1 MKQELQIQNF
11 DGPLDLLL
19 QLIEN
24 RELDITIISLSEVAE
39 QFISYLETIEERSPE
54 ELADFL
60 VIATRLLLLKSQAL
74 LPYLQADEE
83 QDPNELATQLK
94 MYKRY
99 VDAME
104 GVQQMLLAGNQLF
117 GSKPSVREQV
127 ITFRPPSVFELND
140 LRNLFVDVLEGLAPI
155 VRIPKAAIEKVVTL
169 REKFTQIHE
178 LLKKQKQLSF
188 TELLA
193 DSNDRGE
200 VVVTFLALLE
210 LMKKQEIAVTQQSP
224 QDTITIQSLLQ

>member
-24 RELDITIISLSEVAE
+24 RELDITTIALSEVTE

-74 LPYLQADEE
+74 LPYLQQEE
-83 QDPNELATQLK
+83 EADPNELATQLK

-104 GVQQMLLAGNQLF
+104 GVQQMLDAGRQLF

-127 ITFRPPSVFELND
+127 VTFRPPSVFELND
-140 LRNLFVDVLEGLAPI
+140 LRNLFVDVLESLAPI

-169 REKFTQIHE
+169 REKFTQIHD
-178 LLKKQKQLSF
+178 LLKKHKQLSF
-188 TELLA
+188 TELLS
-193 DSNDRGE
+193 DSEDRSE

-210 LMKKQEIAVTQQSP
+210 LMKKQEIAVTQESP